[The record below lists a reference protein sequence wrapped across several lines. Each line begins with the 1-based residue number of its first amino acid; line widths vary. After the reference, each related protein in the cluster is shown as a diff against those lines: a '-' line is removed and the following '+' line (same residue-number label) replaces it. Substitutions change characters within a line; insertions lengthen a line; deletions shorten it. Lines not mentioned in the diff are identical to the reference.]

1 LLDGITKLATN
12 VTVHNTFNPS
22 CVNTI
27 ERTEGS
33 EKPGSIEKLDAVALY
48 PELGTIVIT
57 AVGCSP
63 ETIAFSGISYTIF
76 VKL

>member
-1 LLDGITKLATN
+1 
-12 VTVHNTFNPS
+12 HNTFNPS

-33 EKPGSIEKLDAVALY
+33 EKLGSIEKLDAVALY

-63 ETIAFSGISYTIF
+63 ETIASSGISYTIF